1 MNEAVIIRWPDHLDD
16 LDAKEII
23 SHGSEKMVI
32 KGVQYGS
39 EGPWAAYEWIVPT
52 TFAVTV
58 TGLFFKSFLEEAGKD
73 AYQIVKVLLKEYITK
88 RWEIK
93 TRMVAAT
100 ASPNKLSKSY
110 DQSFSISLKARLHT
124 RILVN
129 VMISEKV
136 ENEEMGDMLE
146 GMFHVLELL
155 YKDCQQQMNEETI
168 DTNIRPEE
176 VYLIANLEKR
186 EWDILTPKQMSEKY
200 KS

>member
-16 LDAKEII
+16 LDATEII
-23 SHGSEKMVI
+23 SHSSEAMVI
-32 KGVQYGS
+32 KGVQYES

-52 TFAVTV
+52 TFIVTV
-58 TGLFFKSFLEEAGKD
+58 TSLFFKSFLEEAGKD
-73 AYQIVKVLLKEYITK
+73 SYQMVKARLKEYIAK
-88 RWEIK
+88 RREIK
-93 TRMVAAT
+93 TQMVA
-100 ASPNKLSKSY
+100 SSSSLNKLSKTY

-146 GMFHVLELL
+146 GMFNVLELL
-155 YKDCQQQMNEETI
+155 YKDCQEQMHEETI
-168 DTNIRPEE
+168 DTNNRPEE
-176 VYLIANLEKR
+176 VYLIANIEKR
-186 EWDILTPKQMSEKY
+186 QWDILTPKQMSEKY